1 MVDALNNLGNIGNI
15 SNITSLSSTSGPAK
29 SNEIFINKSEKV
41 DPNFERFLSKIPL
54 DDRIPNKSSLA
65 KLGFNV
71 PFPGIKIGDKE
82 IPEQEF
88 LLDMNGGKTYQ
99 NKNGDTIRICSF
111 DGELALGTKGANSVE
126 YKSKDGNLANKVYY
140 DPDGNPV
147 KGSLTVKNYD
157 GSTTSYQYEYDI
169 DGNKKIT
176 SMITEYPK
184 ND

>member
-1 MVDALNNLGNIGNI
+1 MVDALNNLRNIGNI
-15 SNITSLSSTSGPAK
+15 SNVTGLSSTFGTYK
-29 SNEIFINKSEKV
+29 SWESIMGKSDKV
-41 DPNFERFLSKIPL
+41 DPNFDRFFSKIPL

-65 KLGFNV
+65 KSGFNV
-71 PFPGIKIGDKE
+71 PFPGTKIGDVE
-82 IPEQEF
+82 IPQQEC

-99 NKNGDTIRICSF
+99 NKNGDKIRISSF
-111 DGELALGTKGANSVE
+111 EGELALGMEGASSVE
-126 YKSKDGNLANKVYY
+126 YKSKDGNLDNKVYY

-147 KGSLTVKNYD
+147 KGSLSVKNYD
-157 GSTTSYQYEYDI
+157 GSTTRYEYEYDI